1 MDLFAGMSER
11 RSWQKEEGCLRAL
24 FFLPL
29 IPGEALAGVR
39 PPDNL
44 RRREDFP
51 QGRPSCLRI
60 ASNLQ
65 DFPLSRR
72 KPWCKI
78 RNRMIFPEG
87 EGGYDSAQQS

>member
-1 MDLFAGMSER
+1 MGLFAGMSER

-29 IPGEALAGVR
+29 ITGGSAGRSPAAGQSEKEGGFPAGEA
-39 PPDNL
+39 
-44 RRREDFP
+44 
-51 QGRPSCLRI
+51 SCLRI
-60 ASNLQ
+60 ASILQ

-87 EGGYDSAQQS
+87 EGCYDSAQQS